1 MTIKQIIFPKASPS
15 YCPADLSLECPVSV
29 NGAPASYAIT
39 AEALEDHFGARSHRA
54 EDLIQAFEGH
64 RDDIE
69 GVARQLFEMTAAHNI
84 VLHSG
89 HFRFA
94 V

>member
-1 MTIKQIIFPKASPS
+1 MSVKQVRFPKAIPS
-15 YCPADLSLECPVSV
+15 YCSAELCLACPACVD
-29 NGAPASYAIT
+29 GAPARYAIT
-39 AEALEDHFGARSHRA
+39 AEALEDHFGARSHR
-54 EDLIQAFEGH
+54 EGDLIQAFEGH

-69 GVARQLFEMTAAHNI
+69 SVARQLFEMTAAHNI

>member
-1 MTIKQIIFPKASPS
+1 MTIKIVFAKAIPS
-15 YCPADLSLECPVSV
+15 YCPADLCLECAASV
-29 NGAPASYAIT
+29 NGIPASYAIT
-39 AEALEDHFGARSHRA
+39 AEALEDHFGARSHRP

-64 RDDIE
+64 REDIE
-69 GVARQLFEMTAAHNI
+69 CVARQLFELTAAHNI

-94 V
+94 L

>member
-1 MTIKQIIFPKASPS
+1 MQHIDFPRTEPRFRA
-15 YCPADLSLECPVSV
+15 ADLSLECAARVD
-29 NGAPASYAIT
+29 GTPACYAIT
-39 AEALEDHFGARSHRA
+39 AEALEDHFGARSPRP
-54 EDLIQAFEGH
+54 EDLVQALQGH

-69 GVARQLFEMTAAHNI
+69 SVARTLFDLTGSRNI

-94 V
+94 L

>member
-1 MTIKQIIFPKASPS
+1 MSVKQIVFPKAAPAYSAAELCLA
-15 YCPADLSLECPVSV
+15 CPACVDGV
-29 NGAPASYAIT
+29 PARYAIT
-39 AEALEDHFGARSHRA
+39 AEALEDHFGARSHREA
-54 EDLIQAFEGH
+54 DLILAFEGH

-69 GVARQLFEMTAAHNI
+69 SVARQLFEMTAAHHI
-84 VLHSG
+84 TLHSG

>member
-1 MTIKQIIFPKASPS
+1 MSKIDFICDVPE
-15 YCPADLSLECPVSV
+15 YCPTGPSLQCPVKV
-29 NGAPASYAIT
+29 DGVPAVYEIT
-39 AEALEDHFGARSHRA
+39 AEALEDHFGARSYRS
-54 EDLIQAFEGH
+54 EDLVPAFQ
-64 RDDIE
+64 RNRQDIE
-69 GVARQLFEMTAAHNI
+69 QVAGYLFEMTGAKHI